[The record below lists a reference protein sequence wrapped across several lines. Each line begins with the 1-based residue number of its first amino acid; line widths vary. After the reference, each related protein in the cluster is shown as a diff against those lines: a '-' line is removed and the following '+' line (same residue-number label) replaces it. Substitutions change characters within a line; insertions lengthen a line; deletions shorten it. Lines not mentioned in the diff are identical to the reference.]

1 MVLFLVFRKHSK
13 RKRPRVRISI
23 DAASTYGD
31 RRAGGMRENNA
42 LGANALS
49 PSEVVFDA
57 ADVGSTHPRTL
68 TPVTEGTSPTVEG
81 ASVYTRVP
89 PRLNLPR
96 TGDTARMSLSSQA
109 TSVPPSDGAYLYG
122 KEASAYEPPEP
133 DALPSALPSST
144 IHAGWPPARGRLV
157 LRNPSMGASALRSQ
171 VAALRKEVER
181 LQEEKAL
188 RDCDDGRPDALPV
201 YREAAGSP
209 P

>member
-1 MVLFLVFRKHSK
+1 
-13 RKRPRVRISI
+13 
-23 DAASTYGD
+23 
-31 RRAGGMRENNA
+31 MRENNA
-42 LGANALS
+42 LAGANALS
-49 PSEVVFDA
+49 PGEVVFASVDM
-57 ADVGSTHPRTL
+57 GSRHPQTS
-68 TPVTEGTSPTVEG
+68 TSVTEGSSPTAEG
-81 ASVYTRVP
+81 SSVHARVP
-89 PRLNLPR
+89 LRLNLPR

-122 KEASAYEPPEP
+122 KEAGAYEPPEP

-144 IHAGWPPARGRLV
+144 MHAGWPPARGRLV